1 MSCITLIL
9 TTLLLGSI
17 ADAQTDYRDDF
28 LSSFLT
34 IPGVQP
40 GRMGLSDFV
49 VRGGDPDQNLVL
61 LDGIPVYSPVHLS
74 GTLAAC
80 PGAGIYGTGFYDQF
94 FPARFG
100 GQASSVLYLNSADG
114 DIHRLSGELGTD
126 LLTGSFKLA
135 FPLRKNRTAL
145 SINAGIS
152 NPYNYWSKTLADCG
166 YLNDD
171 LSVKLS
177 HFVSERDRIS
187 LMYSRGDDRVIDKE
201 EASSTRISRSGWT
214 NSCAYLAWTHRDSS
228 FFDADMSISYSAYD
242 YLSSSA
248 DGNYVYNNGI
258 HDLRLKTLFDL
269 KLSGRNRFSW
279 GGELARYSFTP
290 ERIQSPGS
298 DYGGAQFGLE
308 LAAWGEFL
316 CAIGEHVYFDGGLR
330 LDYFNVSWVPYPT
343 VQPRV
348 SLAYKP
354 DSQFIV
360 KAGYSRMTQ
369 NLRRLD
375 AFDKMFPIKVW
386 LPVNKTIKPLIADH
400 FNVNLEWS
408 FARGWKL
415 TVDAFL
421 KAMQNTLS
429 YRPGALIT
437 GYISDWTEKV
447 YMSDDLSRGVEMSI
461 SRNIG
466 KARGTVSYVLSKTD
480 RQLYDRRHM
489 LKLDA
494 AYYFNDSFRIYA
506 NSFLASANSVLPALL
521 ELELGASARPRKGK
535 DLFSLSVSLW
545 DGIYFSNGSPLVVP
559 SISYVLRF

>member
-1 MSCITLIL
+1 
-9 TTLLLGSI
+9 
-17 ADAQTDYRDDF
+17 
-28 LSSFLT
+28 
-34 IPGVQP
+34 
-40 GRMGLSDFV
+40 
-49 VRGGDPDQNLVL
+49 
-61 LDGIPVYSPVHLS
+61 
-74 GTLAAC
+74 
-80 PGAGIYGTGFYDQF
+80 
-94 FPARFG
+94 
-100 GQASSVLYLNSADG
+100 
-114 DIHRLSGELGTD
+114 
-126 LLTGSFKLA
+126 
-135 FPLRKNRTAL
+135 
-145 SINAGIS
+145 
-152 NPYNYWSKTLADCG
+152 
-166 YLNDD
+166 
-171 LSVKLS
+171 
-177 HFVSERDRIS
+177 
-187 LMYSRGDDRVIDKE
+187 
-201 EASSTRISRSGWT
+201 
-214 NSCAYLAWTHRDSS
+214 
-228 FFDADMSISYSAYD
+228 
-242 YLSSSA
+242 
-248 DGNYVYNNGI
+248 
-258 HDLRLKTLFDL
+258 
-269 KLSGRNRFSW
+269 
-279 GGELARYSFTP
+279 
-290 ERIQSPGS
+290 
-298 DYGGAQFGLE
+298 
-308 LAAWGEFL
+308 
-316 CAIGEHVYFDGGLR
+316 
-330 LDYFNVSWVPYPT
+330 
-343 VQPRV
+343 
-348 SLAYKP
+348 
-354 DSQFIV
+354 
-360 KAGYSRMTQ
+360 MTQ

-545 DGIYFSNGSPLVVP
+545 DGIYFSKGSPLVVP
-559 SISYVLRF
+559 SMSYILRF